1 MAIRI
6 LIVDDHPVVRHGLH
20 LLLGN
25 DADLEVVDEATDGV
39 EGVEKARLLRPDVV
53 LMDLRIPGMD
63 GIAATTIIRRELP
76 EVEVVILS
84 GTLENSSVTKAIQA
98 GAIGYLLKDIQADE
112 LKNAVKA
119 AARHQLQLSSAASSS
134 LVQQIHSPELVDE
147 LTERES
153 EVLRLLAQGYANKT
167 IARTL
172 YISEDTVKT
181 HIRHILGK
189 LNVQSRT
196 QAILAAIR
204 LGLVSPD
211 LDS

>member
-6 LIVDDHPVVRHGLH
+6 LIVDDHPVVRQGLR

-25 DADLEVVDEATDGV
+25 DADLEVVDEAADGV

-53 LMDLRIPGMD
+53 LMDLRIPELD

-76 EVEVVILS
+76 EVEVVILTS
-84 GTLENSSVTKAIQA
+84 TLESSSVTKAIQA
-98 GAIGYLLKDIQADE
+98 GAIGYLLKDIQMDE

-119 AARHQLQLSSAASSS
+119 ASRHQLQLSSAASAY
-134 LVQQIHSPELVDE
+134 LVQQIRSPEQVEE
-147 LTERES
+147 LTGREI
-153 EVLRLLAQGYANKT
+153 EVLRLLVQGKPNKS

-172 YISEDTVKT
+172 HISEDTVKT
-181 HIRHILGK
+181 HIRHILAK

-196 QAILAAIR
+196 QAVLTAIR
-204 LGLVSPD
+204 LGLVSSD
-211 LDS
+211 NL